1 MWRRWSNRRNA
12 CAKVRTC
19 RALGLPPPLRGRSA
33 GVAGREGGKPMA
45 HRVISSRQRSRAR
58 ALRHDMTSAERCI
71 WSRLRAHRFQ
81 GFSFRRQA
89 PIGPYIVDFLCPDAR
104 LIIEIDGGQHAVQT
118 NRDAVRDA
126 WLREQGFVVLRFW
139 NNDVLT
145 NLSGV
150 LHRVAEVL
158 RQPLP
163 PSLTLPRKGG
173 GDRPSTGEGS
183 S

>member
-1 MWRRWSNRRNA
+1 MCEGTAVPRTRFTSPLAGEVGRRSRP
-12 CAKVRTC
+12 
-19 RALGLPPPLRGRSA
+19 G
-33 GVAGREGGKPMA
+33 GGKPHMA

-58 ALRHDMTSAERCI
+58 ALRRDMTSVERRI

-104 LIIEIDGGQHAVQT
+104 LIIEIDGGQHALET

-139 NNDVLT
+139 NNEVLT

-150 LHRVAEVL
+150 LHRVAEAL

-173 GDRPSTGEGS
+173 GDRPNLGEGS